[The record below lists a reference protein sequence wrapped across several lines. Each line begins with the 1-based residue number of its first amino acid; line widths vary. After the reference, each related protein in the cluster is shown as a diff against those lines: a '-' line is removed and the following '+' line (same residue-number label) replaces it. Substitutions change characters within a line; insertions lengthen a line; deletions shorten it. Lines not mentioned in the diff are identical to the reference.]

1 MGGRSYCS
9 CKISSLIALDH
20 QKCPQASL
28 VATSCTLPAGH
39 RAEVRAECSP
49 SCDRWR
55 AVRALPR
62 AHTLPLARP
71 AEHAG
76 SLPIHSQ
83 APGLRADRARSCS
96 LDVEHLS
103 RTAGAP
109 SKHCVPG
116 QHSARRPLNLEYTLC
131 PAPACNQIAT
141 CVTMSQHSL
150 QHRRAASLQE
160 EPQCPA
166 CCASHAT

>member
-20 QKCPQASL
+20 HKCPQASL
-28 VATSCTLPAGH
+28 VATSLADH
-39 RAEVRAECSP
+39 IELRFAP
-49 SCDRWR
+49 SARLHAIDGR